1 MRSWLVAKTLM
12 FLLMFSRSFSDRKP
26 IKVCINSPRIGKID
40 LLCLVVFIERAS
52 YSSKLSKTD
61 MYVSD
66 NKLTS
71 TCKLLNVSRYP
82 VIFEVRYD
90 LVITPMISFVRLRS
104 LLIRFMRF
112 VKGLKSWTKVT
123 IHYASFI

>member
-1 MRSWLVAKTLM
+1 MNNALLVSCQNIDVLVNVFKV
-12 FLLMFSRSFSDRKP
+12 FSDRVP

-40 LLCLVVFIERAS
+40 LLCLVVFLERAS

-61 MYVSD
+61 MYVSV

-82 VIFEVRYD
+82 VIFGVQ
-90 LVITPMISFVRLRS
+90 
-104 LLIRFMRF
+104 
-112 VKGLKSWTKVT
+112 
-123 IHYASFI
+123 